1 MQFLLYKF
9 GISIKIAAY
18 MKAASI
24 SYIYK
29 VSVSDKLPAVVL
41 SDKTFVINWQIIT
54 VILVI
59 IISQLFN

>member
-1 MQFLLYKF
+1 
-9 GISIKIAAY
+9 